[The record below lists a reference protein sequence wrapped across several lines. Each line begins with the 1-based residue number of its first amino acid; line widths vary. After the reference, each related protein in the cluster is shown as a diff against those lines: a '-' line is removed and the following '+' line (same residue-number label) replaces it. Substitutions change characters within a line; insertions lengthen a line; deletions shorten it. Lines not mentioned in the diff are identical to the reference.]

1 MLFRDKKQVKVV
13 QIVKK
18 MVNKQQDLDQE
29 HYPLTI
35 HYQHKMNRGQK
46 GAEKEMLLNKEK
58 KIQVMMKEDTVI
70 IMKTILLMMRTGW
83 KSKH

>member
-1 MLFRDKKQVKVV
+1 
-13 QIVKK
+13 
-18 MVNKQQDLDQE
+18 
-29 HYPLTI
+29 
-35 HYQHKMNRGQK
+35 MNREQK

-58 KIQVMMKEDTVI
+58 MTQAMMKEDTVI

>member
-1 MLFRDKKQVKVV
+1 
-13 QIVKK
+13 
-18 MVNKQQDLDQE
+18 
-29 HYPLTI
+29 
-35 HYQHKMNRGQK
+35 MNREQK